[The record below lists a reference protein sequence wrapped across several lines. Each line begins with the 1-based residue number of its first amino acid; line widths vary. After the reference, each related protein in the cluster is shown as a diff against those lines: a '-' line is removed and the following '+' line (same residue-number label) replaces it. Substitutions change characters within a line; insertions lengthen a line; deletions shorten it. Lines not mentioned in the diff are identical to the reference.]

1 MKEAILKR
9 AQDVLEEWTIADVLF
24 SEFVVQF

>member
-1 MKEAILKR
+1 VKAHVAK
-9 AQDVLEEWTIADVLF
+9 VLAKYKVVDVLF